1 MRVGIYARVSTDA
14 QEARGTIG
22 SQLETLRTRVS
33 AEGDELVAEFI
44 DDGCSGARLDRPGLD
59 DLRDAAE
66 AGRVDAVWCLS
77 PDRLARSYAYQIL
90 ILDELARYQVPV
102 RFTDTPPL
110 DDPQGR
116 LLVQIQ
122 GVIAEH
128 ERAKFVERGR
138 RGKLYRARAG
148 EVLSTK
154 VPYGYRRVPRGAD
167 GPAHVV
173 VYEPEAAV
181 VRRVFADFLAGQSLR
196 HLAVTL
202 SADGIASPEGKPVWR
217 LSTICRLLRN
227 EAYVGR
233 LYWNRTQTSYDPAL
247 GKNRQTLRPREEWIE
262 IPVPAIIDE
271 DIFEA
276 VEAKARDNSV
286 YSPRHTEAETFLL
299 RRLLRCPACGVKLV
313 CHRARHGQTTTRY
326 YLCPHRDPWR
336 AGGADR
342 RCPERRVRA
351 DELDT
356 FVFDQVRQL
365 LARPELL
372 AAGETA
378 LAGQTPAPDD
388 QLLTAQLARLD
399 RRLQSAHTERR
410 RVADLYQAGVIDNT
424 EMSRR
429 AREIDNRCRRFD
441 EERQSLITRQSEL
454 ATENRLHQGI
464 ANFAEQAVF
473 GIDTLGFEGRQ
484 QLMRLVLE
492 DVRVRGWQVELRL
505 RIPLDDAPPATTATS
520 TSTTLKRT
528 RTRSP
533 RVSRPTK
540 EAVSSN
546 DRLRSIGEAPEERSQ
561 RGRRHHLV
569 TQDPLRRTRPQ
580 HIAVVDELG
589 AGDNGMN
596 QREDLAPGNS
606 VSWNVTEVDHL
617 IGQVEGPEPVGQR
630 GDQGQPRTGH
640 RPVIVEG
647 HCKTSRTMR
656 FCVHR
661 KDAFLFW
668 LDVDFSE
675 SHLLSTGGIFRGW
688 SPVRSSD
695 HTGQFGGSRLR
706 IHR

>member
-217 LSTICRLLRN
+217 LSTICRLLRY

-313 CHRARHGQTTTRY
+313 CHRARHGQKTTRY
-326 YLCPHRDPWR
+326 YLCPHPDPWR

-454 ATENRLHQGI
+454 ATENRLPQGI

-533 RVSRPTK
+533 RGSRPTK

-546 DRLRSIGEAPEERSQ
+546 DRLRSIGERPQERAKGGWSHHSMSENLA
-561 RGRRHHLV
+561 GRTG
-569 TQDPLRRTRPQ
+569 TQD
-580 HIAVVDELG
+580 IAVVDAVGPGRHGVHQGEH
-589 AGDNGMN
+589 
-596 QREDLAPGNS
+596 LAARQCM
-606 VSWNVTEVDHL
+606 SWPVAEVNHL
-617 IGQVEGPEPVGQR
+617 IGQGVGSESFGQR
-630 GDQGQPRTGH
+630 GHQGEAGTGH
-640 RPVIVEG
+640 RPVVIEG
-647 HCKTSRTMR
+647 HGKER
-656 FCVHR
+656 
-661 KDAFLFW
+661 
-668 LDVDFSE
+668 
-675 SHLLSTGGIFRGW
+675 
-688 SPVRSSD
+688 
-695 HTGQFGGSRLR
+695 R
-706 IHR
+706 IVGDR

>member
-128 ERAKFVERGR
+128 ERAKCVERGR

-181 VRRVFADFLAGQSLR
+181 VRRVFADCLAGQSLR

-202 SADGIASPEGKPVWR
+202 SAEGIAPPEGKPVWR

-313 CHRARHGQTTTRY
+313 CHRARHGQTTNRY

-473 GIDTLGFEGRQ
+473 GIDPLGFEGRQ

-505 RIPLDDAPPATTATS
+505 RIPLDDAPPATTAPS

-546 DRLRSIGEAPEERSQ
+546 DRLRSIGEGPQEGAQ
-561 RGRRHHLV
+561 RRGCHHAMSEDS
-569 TQDPLRRTRPQ
+569 TGRTRAQ
-580 HIAVVDELG
+580 HVTVVDAVRSG
-589 AGDNGMN
+589 HHSVDQG
-596 QREDLAPGNS
+596 QHLAPGCR
-606 VSWNVTEVDHL
+606 VTGHATKVDQL
-617 IGQVEGPEPVGQR
+617 IGQLEGTQLLGQR
-630 GDQGQPRTGH
+630 GHQRQPRPGD
-640 RPVIVEG
+640 RSVVVEC
-647 HCKTSRTMR
+647 HPKAR
-656 FCVHR
+656 
-661 KDAFLFW
+661 
-668 LDVDFSE
+668 
-675 SHLLSTGGIFRGW
+675 
-688 SPVRSSD
+688 RSVKAIQ
-695 HTGQFGGSRLR
+695 GV
-706 IHR
+706 

>member
-22 SQLETLRTRVS
+22 SQLGTLRTRVS

-102 RFTDTPPL
+102 HFTDTPPL

-233 LYWNRTQTSYDPAL
+233 LYWNRTQTSYDRAL

-262 IPVPAIIDE
+262 IPVPVIIDE

-464 ANFAEQAVF
+464 VNFAEQAVF

-505 RIPLDDAPPATTATS
+505 RIPLDDVPPAGIATS

-533 RVSRPTK
+533 RGSRPTK

-546 DRLRSIGEAPEERSQ
+546 DRLRSIGEGTQEGAHCGGRHDRVIEHFGGRSRPEHV
-561 RGRRHHLV
+561 G
-569 TQDPLRRTRPQ
+569 
-580 HIAVVDELG
+580 VVDVRG
-589 AGDNGMN
+589 AGHHRMDER
-596 QREDLAPGNS
+596 QHLATRLEAPGAPGH
-606 VSWNVTEVDHL
+606 VHPGIDQVL
-617 IGQVEGPEPVGQR
+617 QVELLHDGGDEEKSGIGHQIGVIEHHRYPVDSAR
-630 GDQGQPRTGH
+630 YW
-640 RPVIVEG
+640 
-647 HCKTSRTMR
+647 
-656 FCVHR
+656 FHR
-661 KDAFLFW
+661 KC
-668 LDVDFSE
+668 
-675 SHLLSTGGIFRGW
+675 LLG
-688 SPVRSSD
+688 VR
-695 HTGQFGGSRLR
+695 
-706 IHR
+706 

>member
-227 EAYVGR
+227 DRASAASRQMGM
-233 LYWNRTQTSYDPAL
+233 PA
-247 GKNRQTLRPREEWIE
+247 
-262 IPVPAIIDE
+262 
-271 DIFEA
+271 
-276 VEAKARDNSV
+276 
-286 YSPRHTEAETFLL
+286 
-299 RRLLRCPACGVKLV
+299 
-313 CHRARHGQTTTRY
+313 
-326 YLCPHRDPWR
+326 
-336 AGGADR
+336 
-342 RCPERRVRA
+342 
-351 DELDT
+351 
-356 FVFDQVRQL
+356 
-365 LARPELL
+365 
-372 AAGETA
+372 
-378 LAGQTPAPDD
+378 
-388 QLLTAQLARLD
+388 
-399 RRLQSAHTERR
+399 
-410 RVADLYQAGVIDNT
+410 
-424 EMSRR
+424 SR
-429 AREIDNRCRRFD
+429 
-441 EERQSLITRQSEL
+441 
-454 ATENRLHQGI
+454 
-464 ANFAEQAVF
+464 
-473 GIDTLGFEGRQ
+473 
-484 QLMRLVLE
+484 
-492 DVRVRGWQVELRL
+492 
-505 RIPLDDAPPATTATS
+505 
-520 TSTTLKRT
+520 
-528 RTRSP
+528 
-533 RVSRPTK
+533 
-540 EAVSSN
+540 
-546 DRLRSIGEAPEERSQ
+546 
-561 RGRRHHLV
+561 
-569 TQDPLRRTRPQ
+569 
-580 HIAVVDELG
+580 
-589 AGDNGMN
+589 
-596 QREDLAPGNS
+596 
-606 VSWNVTEVDHL
+606 
-617 IGQVEGPEPVGQR
+617 
-630 GDQGQPRTGH
+630 
-640 RPVIVEG
+640 
-647 HCKTSRTMR
+647 
-656 FCVHR
+656 
-661 KDAFLFW
+661 
-668 LDVDFSE
+668 
-675 SHLLSTGGIFRGW
+675 
-688 SPVRSSD
+688 
-695 HTGQFGGSRLR
+695 
-706 IHR
+706 

>member
-181 VRRVFADFLAGQSLR
+181 VRRVFADCLAGQSLR

-505 RIPLDDAPPATTATS
+505 RIPLDDAPPAGIATS

-533 RVSRPTK
+533 RGSRPTK

-546 DRLRSIGEAPEERSQ
+546 DRLRSIGEGAQERAE
-561 RGRRHHLV
+561 RGRGHHV
-569 TQDPLRRTRPQ
+569 VSQHALRRSRTQ
-580 HIAVVDELG
+580 HVAVVDALG
-589 AGDNGMN
+589 SGRHGVH
-596 QREDLAPGNS
+596 QRRHLAARER
-606 VSWNVTEVDHL
+606 VSGTVAEVDQL
-617 IGQVEGPEPVGQR
+617 IGQGHQLQPLRQG
-630 GDQGQPRTGH
+630 GDQGQARSGH
-640 RPVIVEG
+640 RPVVVEG
-647 HCKTSRTMR
+647 HGKARRIVR

-661 KDAFLFW
+661 KDAFLFVG
-668 LDVDFSE
+668 DAYCRK
-675 SHLLSTGGIFRGW
+675 SHLPKTGGIFRVW
-688 SPVRSSD
+688 SA
-695 HTGQFGGSRLR
+695 LR
-706 IHR
+706 